1 MRDGEEIVVNSTEV
15 VRGDVVV
22 LATGDIVP
30 ADCRLITADELKVNE
45 MCLTGEA
52 DDVNKTA
59 DVPTHLLHRAGD
71 AISPNSEKF
80 EERFLNQGP
89 YDFRDIFTSLDIA
102 WTLL

>member
-1 MRDGEEIVVNSTEV
+1 MEVMIQVMIQAMITEMIKVMRDGEEIVVNSTEV

-71 AISPNSEKF
+71 AISPNTA
-80 EERFLNQGP
+80 G
-89 YDFRDIFTSLDIA
+89 T
-102 WTLL
+102 TLR